1 MAKRNISVFER
12 IRKMDTCCVV
22 CGRSLFQQDSV
33 EYGIGPICR
42 ERIGFLELSQPHRK
56 IVGELIQ
63 TGLKARFEAVGLV
76 SIVELAAKVAELG
89 YSNVAKKMATTFS
102 DVQIENGENSVSVKS
117 PYSPVFTDEARKL
130 KGRWNPE
137 IKGWS
142 FWLPSSVEASVNR
155 RKALLAALKEA
166 YTGLLAIGSKGA
178 FVL

>member
-22 CGRSLFQQDSV
+22 CGKSLFNQDSV
-33 EYGIGPICR
+33 EYGIGPVCR
-42 ERIGFLELSQPHRK
+42 SRMGFQELSQPHRE

-63 TGLKARFEAVGLV
+63 KGLKARFEAVGLV
-76 SIVELAAKVAELG
+76 SIVEIAAKVAELG
-89 YSNVAKKMATTFS
+89 YPNVAQKIRTTFA
-102 DVQIENGENSVSVKS
+102 DVQIETLENSVSVVS
-117 PYSPVFTDEARKL
+117 PYSPVFTDEARAL

-142 FWLPSSVEASVNR
+142 FWLPRDAQASILR
-155 RKALLAALKEA
+155 RRAVLAALREA
-166 YTGLLAIGSKGA
+166 YTGLLAVSQKGA